1 MEQTR
6 QRVQQQ
12 RPQNI
17 RPRRKKR
24 RAPIKELAI
33 CAGVIFLVGFLLGF
47 LVRGAF
53 LPREET
59 PAETTPP
66 PAVTTTEPKPQ
77 PPVPLDDW
85 RLVLVNAAHPLPED
99 FAVSM
104 TKLSD
109 GHEVDKRCY
118 SDLQAMLDACG
129 AAGLSPRIES
139 AYRDRAAQDAR
150 FDAEMTRLVE
160 GGMNHAQAE
169 QEAAKTVAAAGC
181 SEHHLGL
188 AVDIA
193 DKDSQQWLQEHSWE
207 YGFILRYPENT
218 TDITGI
224 IWEPW
229 HYRYVG
235 LEMALEIRD
244 LGGITLEEYIDN
256 LTNDGTTCGGKTP
269 EA

>member
-1 MEQTR
+1 MEQKR
-6 QRVQQQ
+6 QRMQQQ
-12 RPQNI
+12 RPQNV

-33 CAGVIFLVGFLLGF
+33 CAGVIFLAGFLLGF

-53 LPREET
+53 LPKEEK
-59 PAETTPP
+59 PAETTQPP
-66 PAVTTTEPKPQ
+66 VETTTEPKAQ

-85 RLVLVNAAHPLPED
+85 RLVLVNAQNPLPED

-118 SDLQAMLDACG
+118 SDLQAMLDACE
-129 AAGLSPRIES
+129 AAGLYPRLES
-139 AYRDRAAQDAR
+139 AYRDREEQNRRIDEEVA
-150 FDAEMTRLVE
+150 RLVGE
-160 GGMNHAQAE
+160 GMNHAKAE
-169 QEAAKTVAAAGC
+169 QEALKSMAAAGC

-193 DKDSQQWLQEHSWE
+193 DKDAQQWLQEHSWE
-207 YGFILRYPENT
+207 YGFILRYPGDKTAE
-218 TDITGI
+218 TGLAYD
-224 IWEPW
+224 PG

-235 LEMALEIRD
+235 REAAAEMWETGLC
-244 LGGITLEEYIDN
+244 LEEY
-256 LTNDGTTCGGKTP
+256 LRQYQ
-269 EA
+269 

>member
-12 RPQNI
+12 RPQNV

-53 LPREET
+53 IPKEET
-59 PAETTPP
+59 PAETTQPP
-66 PAVTTTEPKPQ
+66 VETTTEPRAQ

-85 RLVLVNAAHPLPED
+85 RLVLVNAQNPLPED

-118 SDLQAMLDACG
+118 FDLQTMLDACA

-150 FDAEMTRLVE
+150 FDQEMTRLVE

-169 QEAAKTVAAAGC
+169 KEAAKTVAAAGC

-193 DKDSQQWLQEHSWE
+193 DKDAQQWLQEHSWE
-207 YGFILRYPENT
+207 YGFILRYPGDKTEQ
-218 TDITGI
+218 TGYSYD
-224 IWEPW
+224 PG

-235 LEMALEIRD
+235 REVAAEMWETGLC
-244 LGGITLEEYIDN
+244 LEEY
-256 LTNDGTTCGGKTP
+256 L
-269 EA
+269 AQYQ

>member
-6 QRVQQQ
+6 QRPVQQSP
-12 RPQNI
+12 RNV

-33 CAGVIFLVGFLLGF
+33 CAAVIFVAGFLLGF

-53 LPREET
+53 LPKEEK
-59 PAETTPP
+59 PAETTQPP
-66 PAVTTTEPKPQ
+66 VETTTEPRAQ

-85 RLVLVNAAHPLPED
+85 RLVLVNAQNPLPESY
-99 FAVSM
+99 AVSM

-118 SDLQAMLDACG
+118 SDLQAMLDACE
-129 AAGLSPRIES
+129 AAGLYPRLES
-139 AYRDRAAQDAR
+139 AYRDREEQNRRIDEEVA
-150 FDAEMTRLVE
+150 RLVE
-160 GGMNHAQAE
+160 EGMNHAKAE
-169 QEAAKTVAAAGC
+169 QEALKSMAAAGC

-193 DKDSQQWLQEHSWE
+193 DKDAQQWLQEHSWE
-207 YGFILRYPENT
+207 YGFILRYPGDKTAE
-218 TDITGI
+218 TGLAYD
-224 IWEPW
+224 PG

-235 LEMALEIRD
+235 REAAAEMWETGLC
-244 LGGITLEEYIDN
+244 LEEY
-256 LTNDGTTCGGKTP
+256 L
-269 EA
+269 AQYQ

>member
-6 QRVQQQ
+6 PRAAQQ

-17 RPRRKKR
+17 RSRRKKR
-24 RAPIKELAI
+24 RAPIRELAI
-33 CAGVIFLVGFLLGF
+33 CAAVIFLAGFGLGF

-53 LPREET
+53 IPKEET

-66 PAVTTTEPKPQ
+66 PVETTTEPKAQ

-85 RLVLVNAAHPLPED
+85 RLVLVNAQNPLPEEYT
-99 FAVSM
+99 VSM
-104 TKLSD
+104 TKLPD

-129 AAGLSPRIES
+129 AAGQYPRLES
-139 AYRDRAAQDAR
+139 AYRSREAQNERLDQEIA
-150 FDAEMTRLVE
+150 RLVE

-169 QEAAKTVAAAGC
+169 KEAAKTVADAGC

-193 DKDSQQWLQEHSWE
+193 DKDAQQWLQEHSWE
-207 YGFILRYPENT
+207 YGFILRYPGDK
-218 TDITGI
+218 TDQTGFAYN
-224 IWEPW
+224 PG

-235 LEMALEIRD
+235 REAAAQMWE
-244 LGGITLEEYIDN
+244 LGLCLEEYIQQYQ
-256 LTNDGTTCGGKTP
+256 
-269 EA
+269 